1 MNLHITISTPLYLDR
16 MVAKQNV
23 KKSDLPKTSLKAKNT
38 KKTRNNA
45 KGEKIHKV
53 VYTIPAEHVSGPRQ
67 SKVKYVS
74 GDKTKREMRI
84 ENRRKRKSVL
94 QTYQQ
99 PYDAKAENLANM
111 VAELN
116 AQEFFATASYILSWV
131 IDAKVLNAQYNH
143 IAQLENET
151 TELENKVK
159 AYNYFA
165 QGRAIDADNAQFLHD
180 MKYGLKYAKYA
191 MAKAKNLKQ
200 LVAELESSDNDAHN
214 AYKTMFDTMCWISE
228 MKEYEEHQQQ
238 IDQVK
243 ENIRLSLKAYEY
255 VNKGKEKDKQ
265 DAKLLRDK
273 SCNAINSSSYYI
285 FGMPDD
291 IKEIATQCL
300 DKTLSQQRIATMV
313 KQFVQSRTG
322 VPEFIASQNTEHD
335 DMYDDV
341 DNPTTQSLGKK
352 LSRQNVKEKMHQ
364 LSHVR
369 TK

>member
-1 MNLHITISTPLYLDR
+1 

-23 KKSDLPKTSLKAKNT
+23 KKSKLPNKKLKVKNT
-38 KKTRNNA
+38 NKPRNNA

-94 QTYQQ
+94 QSYQR
-99 PYDAKAENLANM
+99 PCDAKAENLANM

-116 AQEFFATASYILSWV
+116 AQEFFATVSYILDIVSWIV
-131 IDAKVLNAQYNH
+131 DAKALNAQQKH
-143 IAQLENET
+143 IAQIEEQTNEFAAQ
-151 TELENKVK
+151 VK
-159 AYNYFA
+159 AYDYFA
-165 QGRAIDADNAQFLHD
+165 QGRAIDSDNAQFLHD

-214 AYKTMFDTMCWISE
+214 AYKEMFDTMCWVSE

-273 SCNAINSSSYYI
+273 SCNAITSSSYYI

-291 IKEIATQCL
+291 IKEITMQCL

-352 LSRQNVKEKMHQ
+352 LSRQKVKEKMHQ
-364 LSHVR
+364 LLNVH

>member
-1 MNLHITISTPLYLDR
+1 
-16 MVAKQNV
+16 
-23 KKSDLPKTSLKAKNT
+23 
-38 KKTRNNA
+38 
-45 KGEKIHKV
+45 
-53 VYTIPAEHVSGPRQ
+53 VSW
-67 SKVKYVS
+67 
-74 GDKTKREMRI
+74 I
-84 ENRRKRKSVL
+84 I
-94 QTYQQ
+94 
-99 PYDAKAENLANM
+99 DAKA
-111 VAELN
+111 LN
-116 AQEFFATASYILSWV
+116 AQQ
-131 IDAKVLNAQYNH
+131 KH
-143 IAQLENET
+143 IAQIEEQTNVFAAQ
-151 TELENKVK
+151 VK
-159 AYNYFA
+159 AYDYFA
-165 QGRAIDADNAQFLHD
+165 QGRAIDSDNAQFLHD

-200 LVAELESSDNDAHN
+200 LVAELESSDNNAHN

-238 IDQVK
+238 IDQAK

-273 SCNAINSSSYYI
+273 SCNAINGSSYYI

-291 IKEIATQCL
+291 IKEIAMQCL

-322 VPEFIASQNTEHD
+322 VPVFDSTKNIEQSVLQFDASDVVD
-335 DMYDDV
+335 DLTVQCIDK
-341 DNPTTQSLGKK
+341 T
-352 LSRQNVKEKMHQ
+352 LSRQNIKTKMHQ